1 MANSERDTII
11 SGENMQKCNPHTVL
25 VRISNS
31 KANLENILAG
41 IKKCET
47 QN

>member
-1 MANSERDTII
+1 MVNSERYTII
-11 SGENMQKCNPHTVL
+11 SVGENMWEWNPHTVL

-47 QN
+47 